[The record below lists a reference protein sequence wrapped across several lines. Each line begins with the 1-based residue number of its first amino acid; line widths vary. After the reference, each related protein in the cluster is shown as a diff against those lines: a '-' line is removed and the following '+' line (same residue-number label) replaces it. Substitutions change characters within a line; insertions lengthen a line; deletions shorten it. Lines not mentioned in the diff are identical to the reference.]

1 MYNHLELN
9 TLLHRI
15 ESGDI
20 QVAYNVN
27 LNLQVLMLG
36 IENDQETESSFYV
49 FFIQNNDIV
58 KYSVVGLTT
67 KIGYYS
73 AGDIAM
79 QYPHLPA
86 ELKLIN

>member
-1 MYNHLELN
+1 MYNQLELN
-9 TLLHRI
+9 TLLHKL

-20 QVAYNVN
+20 QVSYNVN

-36 IENDQETESSFYV
+36 TENDQETESSFYV

-58 KYSVVGLTT
+58 KYSVIGLTT
-67 KIGYYS
+67 KVGYYS
-73 AGDIAM
+73 AEDIAL